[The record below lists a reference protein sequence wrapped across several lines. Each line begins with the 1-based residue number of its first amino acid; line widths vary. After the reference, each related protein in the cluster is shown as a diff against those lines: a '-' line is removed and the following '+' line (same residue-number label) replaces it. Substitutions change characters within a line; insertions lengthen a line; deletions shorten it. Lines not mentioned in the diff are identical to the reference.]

1 MCIEYGVSTLYSV
14 QNRGE
19 ESGTCADVQMC
30 RCADVADCWDEMHR
44 VVRDSS
50 HLDNNLP
57 ILTLSV
63 YYIIISTLSTDN
75 YSAVTQVTN
84 RVGRNP
90 RDPPHRRVGI
100 LRILR
105 SSGR

>member
-1 MCIEYGVSTLYSV
+1 MC
-14 QNRGE
+14 
-19 ESGTCADVQMC
+19 TCADVQMC